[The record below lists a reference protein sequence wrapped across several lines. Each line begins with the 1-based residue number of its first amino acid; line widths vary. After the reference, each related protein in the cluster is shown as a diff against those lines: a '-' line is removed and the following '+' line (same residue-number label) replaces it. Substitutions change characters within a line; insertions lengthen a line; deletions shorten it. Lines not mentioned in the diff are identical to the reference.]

1 MNNSYHFLK
10 KMTIVSL
17 VFAGLS
23 AASLC
28 FAASL
33 PVDDAP
39 MKEGMLRKL
48 TEKTDM
54 TEEVSNR
61 DADRNG
67 YLTIPLPDGT
77 GEENVSVT
85 SDDSEQKIKIAISD
99 VPVYFYHRN
108 FLSGDMKNIRNI
120 RYGYEN
126 QVAKIELDTNGIFE
140 PDTVFENGNLYL
152 GLRELQEVYKMVAA
166 IDTGH
171 GGSEEGSVAYGITE
185 REISELCAGK
195 LAEEFEKQ
203 GIKTYFTH
211 SSDINEDIPT
221 RIQAAESVS
230 ADVIISIH
238 TNADSRTRVTHGIQ
252 VVSQEENSEKA
263 EKMAEN
269 LAEALGLSIASVEE
283 NKDTPEIVS
292 ESACPVYFI
301 RLGYITNKAEAEK
314 MASEEF
320 AEKAAETITASLLEM
335 DTVDVSGNNA
345 EKMIKGQKK

>member
-1 MNNSYHFLK
+1 MNNSSHFLK
-10 KMTIVSL
+10 RMTIVSL

-28 FAASL
+28 FAASI
-33 PVDDAP
+33 PVGDTP
-39 MKEGMLRKL
+39 VREGMLRKL

-61 DADRNG
+61 DADRSG
-67 YLTIPLPDGT
+67 YLTIPLPDGI
-77 GEENVSVT
+77 GEDNVSV
-85 SDDSEQKIKIAISD
+85 SAEDSEEKIKISISD
-99 VPVYFYHRN
+99 VPAYFYHRN

-140 PDTVFENGNLYL
+140 PDTVFENGNLYF
-152 GLRELQEVYKMVAA
+152 GLKDIQEVYKMVAA
-166 IDTGH
+166 IDIGH
-171 GGSEEGSVAYGITE
+171 GGSEEGSIAYGITE
-185 REISELCAGK
+185 KEISERCAGK

-211 SSDINEDIPT
+211 SSDVNADIPT

-230 ADVIISIH
+230 ADMIISIH

-263 EKMAEN
+263 AVMAGK
-269 LAEALGLSIASVEE
+269 LAEALDLSIAPTDE
-283 NKDTPEIVS
+283 NDVVPEIVS
-292 ESACPVYFI
+292 ASSCPVYFI

-320 AEKAAETITASLLEM
+320 AEKAAETITASLLDM
-335 DTVDVSGNNA
+335 DTATVSGNNTKNDKGT
-345 EKMIKGQKK
+345 EK

>member
-17 VFAGLS
+17 IFAVLS

-28 FAASL
+28 FAASF
-33 PVDDAP
+33 PADDAP
-39 MKEGMLRKL
+39 MQEGMLRKL

-61 DADRNG
+61 DADRTG
-67 YLTIPLPDGT
+67 YLTIPLPDGV
-77 GEENVSVT
+77 GEDNVSVAA
-85 SDDSEQKIKIAISD
+85 DDSDQKIKIAISD

-108 FLSGDMKNIRNI
+108 FFSGDMKNIRNI

-126 QVAKIELDTNGIFE
+126 QVAKIELDTMGIFE

-152 GLRELQEVYKMVAA
+152 RLREIQEVYKMVAA
-166 IDTGH
+166 IDIGH

-195 LAEEFEKQ
+195 LAEEFAKQ

-211 SSDINEDIPT
+211 DLDVNADIPA
-221 RIQAAESVS
+221 RVQVAESVS
-230 ADVIISIH
+230 ANVIISIH

-252 VVSQEENSEKA
+252 VISQEENREKA
-263 EKMAEN
+263 TEIAEN
-269 LAEALGLSIASVEE
+269 LAGELGLSLAPEKEDDGIPELVSAS
-283 NKDTPEIVS
+283 S
-292 ESACPVYFI
+292 CPVYFI

-314 MASEEF
+314 MATEEF
-320 AEKAAETITASLLEM
+320 AEKAAETITASLLSM
-335 DTVDVSGNNA
+335 DDDVSGNNA
-345 EKMIKGQKK
+345 GKNDKRTEK

>member
-1 MNNSYHFLK
+1 MNNSNHFLK
-10 KMTIVSL
+10 KMTIASL

-33 PVDDAP
+33 PANEVP
-39 MKEGMLRKL
+39 VREGMLRRL

-61 DADRNG
+61 DADRTG
-67 YLTIPLPDGT
+67 YLTIPLPEGI
-77 GEENVSVT
+77 GEDNVSVAVE
-85 SDDSEQKIKIAISD
+85 DSEQKIKIAISD

-126 QVAKIELDTNGIFE
+126 QVAKIELDTDGIYE
-140 PDTVFENGNLYL
+140 PDTVFENGNLYF
-152 GLRELQEVYKMVAA
+152 GLKEIREVYKMVAA

-185 REISELCAGK
+185 RDISERCAGK

-211 SSDINEDIPT
+211 SYDENADIPT
-221 RIQAAESVS
+221 RLQEAESVS

-263 EKMAEN
+263 AEMAGK
-269 LAEALGLSIASVEE
+269 LAEALDLSIAPGDDNSGV
-283 NKDTPEIVS
+283 PEIVS
-292 ESACPVYFI
+292 AASCPVYFI

-320 AEKAAETITASLLEM
+320 ADKAAETITASILDM
-335 DTVDVSGNNA
+335 DTATVSGNSTKNDKGT
-345 EKMIKGQKK
+345 EK